1 MEFKHEELCT
11 ELEGWAAKAGWKL
24 VTEKITAQHV
34 ARGGALLKSL
44 GGIEDA
50 DEFDRALGYN
60 KLFIQRSFR
69 EDSAVYRNKAQ
80 LLADAVLSALPAE
93 SREKLINPKSVN
105 YLAAMAIRDFS
116 VAITAVLL
124 GCGDAAQKLNR
135 VTDAVH
141 ALIPITQQLIS

>member
-1 MEFKHEELCT
+1 MEFKHEELCAA
-11 ELEGWAAKAGWKL
+11 LEEWASNKGWKL

-34 ARGGALLKSL
+34 SSGGESLKSL
-44 GGIEDA
+44 ESIEDA
-50 DEFDRALGYN
+50 DEFERVLGYN

-69 EDSAVYRNKAQ
+69 EDTAVYRNKAI
-80 LLADAVLSALPAE
+80 LLTDAVLSALPAE

-105 YLAAMAIRDFS
+105 YLAAVAIRDFS

-124 GCGDAAQKLNR
+124 GCCDATQKLNR
-135 VTDAVH
+135 VNEAVH

>member
-1 MEFKHEELCT
+1 MEFKHEELRA

-34 ARGGALLKSL
+34 ASRGVLLKSL
-44 GGIEDA
+44 DGIEDA
-50 DEFDRALGYN
+50 DDFDRALGYN

-69 EDSAVYRNKAQ
+69 EDSAVYRQKARS
-80 LLADAVLSALPAE
+80 LTAAVLAALPAE

-105 YLAAMAIRDFS
+105 YLAAVAIRDFS
-116 VAITAVLL
+116 LAITAVLL
-124 GCGDAAQKLNR
+124 GCCDATQKLNR
-135 VTDAVH
+135 VNEAVH